1 MYWVLGST
9 TPFGELGPAA
19 PTSGDPLTPYFLLR
33 EHPGMRARKPPVE
46 QSPKDDAA
54 LLTAALNHAW
64 AWYDQYSNRAFQ
76 LINYYIVATAIV
88 VTAYATAINGKHYP
102 FAAALAIAGLG
113 LTAILAGNGLYQIKT
128 AALAEPALTEMQERI
143 GASLRTDS
151 MHIAGPREIQQRRN
165 GTIIMFGVATAFYAG
180 ALLYAVIH

>member
-1 MYWVLGST
+1 M
-9 TPFGELGPAA
+9 TPSEPTGEQRP
-19 PTSGDPLTPYFLLR
+19 
-33 EHPGMRARKPPVE
+33 E
-46 QSPKDDAA
+46 DDTA
-54 LLTAALNHAW
+54 LLTAALSHSW

-88 VTAYATAINGKHYP
+88 VTAYASAINGKHYP

-113 LTAILAGNGLYQIKT
+113 LTAILAGNGLYQINT

-143 GASLRTDS
+143 GNKLRTRS
-151 MHIAGPREIQQRRN
+151 MHIAGRREIQQRRN

-180 ALLYAVIH
+180 ALLYAAIH